1 MRDGSRPS
9 VAGLQ
14 EQATN
19 YRKRHCLKGVV
30 VSITE
35 KALKKRRQVW
45 IKKTNNREPP
55 FKCRKSRNGIK
66 TGEVMLPQDQ
76 IGGNLFTG
84 QLVPGIEV
92 A

>member
-1 MRDGSRPS
+1 MEDGSRPF

-19 YRKRHCLKGVV
+19 HRKRHFLRGCV

-35 KALKKRRQVW
+35 KALKKKRQVW
-45 IKKTNNREPP
+45 IKKTNNCEPP

-66 TGEVMLPQDQ
+66 TGEVMLPHDK

-84 QLVPGIEV
+84 QSVPGIEV